1 MRIAKVEMDSPA
13 YRYGIREG
21 DSIISI
27 NGHKIVDNLSLSFHQ
42 NAGKLIIKYI
52 RNGKMNFTTVRK
64 YTDNPLGVEGYEI
77 LRRCSNNCIFC
88 FEKQLPLNARA
99 TLRERD
105 DDYILSFLTGSYITM
120 TNFTDFDRYR
130 IINEKLSPLYLS
142 IHATDSKTRQFLIGN
157 DKSKNIIE
165 EMKYFINNGIKF
177 HTQFVICPGI
187 NDSNILEQSI
197 RDMEELISG
206 ILSIAIIPVGI
217 TKFRD
222 SLYPLRMQN
231 REEAKNLINMVGKS
245 QEYFLRNYKRRVIY
259 AADELFIISGDKIP
273 DNTYYDDYPQYD
285 NGIGLI
291 RTYLNEIE
299 QINKWNNKSINKRIA
314 LVTGNAFKY
323 YISKY
328 SNLLKEKY
336 LIDADIVSITNSYF
350 GNSVNVA
357 SLISFEDIINGI
369 RMRNNHYDLVVLPP
383 DIINNDGLSIDD
395 HSIKYLNKNLKCDIM
410 IANRSFVITTQRLI
424 EV

>member
-1 MRIAKVEMDSPA
+1 MRIAKVKMDSPA

-42 NAGKLIIKYI
+42 NVGKLIIKYI
-52 RNGKMNFTTVRK
+52 RKGEINLTTVRK
-64 YTDNPLGVEGYEI
+64 YTDNPLGIEGYEI

-88 FEKQLPLNARA
+88 FEKQLPLDART
-99 TLRERD
+99 TLKERD

-142 IHATDSKTRQFLIGN
+142 IHATDNKIRQFLIGN
-157 DKSKNIIE
+157 DKSKSIIE
-165 EMKYFINNGIKF
+165 ELKYFINNGIKF

-187 NDSNILEQSI
+187 NDGKILEQSI
-197 RDMEELISG
+197 KDMEKIISG

-217 TKFRD
+217 TKFRG
-222 SLYPLRMQN
+222 SLYPLRMQS
-231 REEAKNLINMVGKS
+231 REEASNLINIVKKT
-245 QEYFLRNYKRRVIY
+245 QKYFLRNFKRRIIY

-273 DNTYYDDYPQYD
+273 DNAYYGDYPQYD

-291 RTYLNEIE
+291 RTYLNEVK

-314 LVTGNAFKY
+314 LVTGNAFKH
-323 YISKY
+323 YIYKY

-336 LIDADIVSITNSYF
+336 LIDSDIVSITNSYF
-350 GNSVNVA
+350 GNTVNVA
-357 SLISFEDIINGI
+357 SLISFEDIINEI
-369 RMRNNHYDLVVLPP
+369 RMKNSYYDLVVLPP
-383 DIINNDGLSIDD
+383 DITNNDGLSIDD
-395 HSIKYLNKNLKCDIM
+395 HDIKYLNKNLKCDIM
-410 IANRSFVITTQRLI
+410 IANRSFAITTQRLI

>member
-1 MRIAKVEMDSPA
+1 MRVANVEKDSPA

-42 NAGKLIIKYI
+42 NAGKLVIKYI
-52 RNGKMNFTTVRK
+52 RNGIISLTTVRK
-64 YTDNPLGVEGYEI
+64 YVYNPLGIEGHEI

-88 FEKQLPLNARA
+88 FEKQLPSDARE

-142 IHATDSKTRQFLIGN
+142 VHATDNKTRQFLIDN

-165 EMKYFINNGIKF
+165 ELKYFIENGIKF
-177 HTQFVICPGI
+177 HIQFVICPGI
-187 NDSNILEQSI
+187 NDGKILEQSI
-197 RDMEELISG
+197 RDIEKLISG

-222 SLYPLRMQN
+222 SLYPLRMQS
-231 REEAKNLINMVGKS
+231 REEAKNLIKIVEKS
-245 QEYFLRNYKRRVIY
+245 QNYFLRNFKRRIIY
-259 AADELFIISGDKIP
+259 AADELFIIAGDKIP
-273 DNTYYDDYPQYD
+273 DNIYYDDYPQYD

-299 QINKWNNKSINKRIA
+299 QINKWNNKTINKIIA
-314 LVTGNAFKY
+314 LVTGNAFKH
-323 YISKY
+323 YIYKY
-328 SNLLKEKY
+328 SNLLREKY
-336 LIDADIVSITNSYF
+336 LIDADIVSITNNYF
-350 GNSVNVA
+350 GKTVNVA
-357 SLISFEDIINGI
+357 SLISFEDIINDI
-369 RMRNNHYDLVVLPP
+369 QMTNNHYDLIVLPP
-383 DIINNDGLSIDD
+383 DIINRDGLSIDN
-395 HSIKYLNKNLKCDIM
+395 HSIEYLNKNLKCDIM
-410 IANRSFVITTQRLI
+410 IADRSFEITTQRLI
-424 EV
+424 EI